1 MRPVLVVDDEA
12 VIREPM
18 AAALKLAGYRT
29 ATAAD
34 GKAAL
39 VMAVRDTPGLI
50 ILDVSMPVMDGM
62 TCLAALRSYAPTASI
77 PVILLTATADKP
89 RIAEAARL
97 RVRDYLLKSAFTLPE
112 LLKRVTQR
120 VRDLDPIVGGGAAR

>member
-1 MRPVLVVDDEA
+1 MKLVLVVDDEA
-12 VIREPM
+12 VIREPI

-39 VMAVRDTPGLI
+39 AIAVRDTPGLV
-50 ILDVSMPVMDGM
+50 ILDLSMPVMDGM
-62 TCLAALRSYAPTASI
+62 TCLAALRSYPPTASV

-89 RIAEAARL
+89 LVAEAARL
-97 RVRDYLLKSAFTLPE
+97 RAKDYLLKSAFTLPK
-112 LLKRVTQR
+112 LLKRVTEHA
-120 VRDLDPIVGGGAAR
+120 RDLHPIQP